1 MKIVHNQEEEELI
14 SGCLNN
20 NRVAQKRL
28 YEKYYSK
35 MLSVCMRYAS
45 CRDEAAGVLNEG
57 FYKVFTHLNK
67 FKDSS
72 GNLEAWIYRIM
83 INTSIDHYRSE
94 TKQRQTQELKQDKIS
109 TLDDF
114 DIIAQLNAEEII
126 ELVQSLPSAY
136 RTVFSLYVIEGM
148 SHKEISESLGISEGT
163 SKSNLFKA
171 KQKMKELVENK
182 FSIKWTENV
191 GTK

>member
-35 MLSVCMRYAS
+35 MLSVCMRYTS

>member
-35 MLSVCMRYAS
+35 MLSVCMRYTS

-114 DIIAQLNAEEII
+114 DIIAQLNAEEVI

>member
-35 MLSVCMRYAS
+35 MLSVCMRYTS

-126 ELVQSLPSAY
+126 DLVQSLPAAY